1 MERKPLEEK
10 EVIVQVP
17 KGEARYIKV
26 EEAEAGTLATAKLD
40 TERRLLAEMRL
51 PSSAERLIDASFAA
65 ESSQRTQD
73 EAQEAAADRLQI
85 GAGAF
90 IAGGDVLGS
99 PAEANEV
106 IEELKR
112 SLATKGKSKD
122 LDDLVNLWI
131 RAEPWLDDR
140 EIADLW
146 SDFAAKLPGEP
157 ERINRSRGAGAQGE
171 GARAQGEG
179 H

>member
-1 MERKPLEEK
+1 MAANNDQIE
-10 EVIVQVP
+10 P
-17 KGEARYIKV
+17 KHQSLAYEGSDVKY
-26 EEAEAGTLATAKLD
+26 GPATAKLD

-51 PSSAERLIDASFAA
+51 PYSAERLIDASFAA

-73 EAQEAAADRLQI
+73 EAQESADRLQI

-112 SLATKGKSKD
+112 SLATKGKSKEP
-122 LDDLVNLWI
+122 DDLVNLWI

-179 H
+179 R

>member
-1 MERKPLEEK
+1 MAANNDQIE
-10 EVIVQVP
+10 P
-17 KGEARYIKV
+17 KHELLAYEGSHVKY
-26 EEAEAGTLATAKLD
+26 GPATAKLD

-51 PSSAERLIDASFAA
+51 PYSAERLIDASFAA
-65 ESSQRTQD
+65 ESSQRESSQRTQD
-73 EAQEAAADRLQI
+73 EAQEAADRLQI

-112 SLATKGKSKD
+112 SLATKGKSKEP
-122 LDDLVNLWI
+122 DDLVNLWI
-131 RAEPWLDDR
+131 RAEPWLNDR

-146 SDFAAKLPGEP
+146 ADFAAKLPGEP
-157 ERINRSRGAGAQGE
+157 ERINRSRGADAQGE
-171 GARAQGEG
+171 GAQAQGEG
-179 H
+179 R

>member
-1 MERKPLEEK
+1 MAANNDQIE
-10 EVIVQVP
+10 P
-17 KGEARYIKV
+17 KHESLAYEDSHVKYGP
-26 EEAEAGTLATAKLD
+26 ATAKLD

-51 PSSAERLIDASFAA
+51 PYSAERLIDASFAA

-73 EAQEAAADRLQI
+73 EAQEAADRLQS
-85 GAGAF
+85 AGAF

-99 PAEANEV
+99 AAEANEV

-112 SLATKGKSKD
+112 SLAAKGESKE

-146 SDFAAKLPGEP
+146 SDFATKLPGEP
-157 ERINRSRGAGAQGE
+157 ERINRSRGADAQGE
-171 GARAQGEG
+171 GARTHGEG

>member
-1 MERKPLEEK
+1 MATNNEQIEPEHELRAYESSHVKYGP
-10 EVIVQVP
+10 
-17 KGEARYIKV
+17 
-26 EEAEAGTLATAKLD
+26 ATAKLD

-51 PSSAERLIDASFAA
+51 PYSAERVIDASFAT

-73 EAQEAAADRLQI
+73 VAQEASDRLQI

-99 PAEANEV
+99 PVEANEL

-112 SLATKGKSKD
+112 SLATKGKSKE

-131 RAEPWLDDR
+131 RAEPWLDHR

-157 ERINRSRGAGAQGE
+157 ERIHRSRGADAQGE
-171 GARAQGEG
+171 GSRAQGKDY
-179 H
+179 

>member
-1 MERKPLEEK
+1 MAANNDQIE
-10 EVIVQVP
+10 P
-17 KGEARYIKV
+17 KHELLAYEDSHVKYGP
-26 EEAEAGTLATAKLD
+26 ATAKLD

-51 PSSAERLIDASFAA
+51 PYSAERLIDASFAA

-73 EAQEAAADRLQI
+73 DAQEAADRLQI

-112 SLATKGKSKD
+112 SCAAKGESKE

-146 SDFAAKLPGEP
+146 PDFAAKLPGEP
-157 ERINRSRGAGAQGE
+157 ERINRSRGADAQGE
-171 GARAQGEG
+171 GARAQGGG

>member
-1 MERKPLEEK
+1 MAANNDQIE
-10 EVIVQVP
+10 P
-17 KGEARYIKV
+17 KHELLAYEGSHVKY
-26 EEAEAGTLATAKLD
+26 GPATAKLD

-51 PSSAERLIDASFAA
+51 PYSAERLIDASFAA

-73 EAQEAAADRLQI
+73 EAQEAADRLQI

-112 SLATKGKSKD
+112 SLATKGKSKEP
-122 LDDLVNLWI
+122 DDLVNLWI

-140 EIADLW
+140 ESADLW

-157 ERINRSRGAGAQGE
+157 ERINRSRGAASQGA

-179 H
+179 R